1 MLKLSLEKEL
11 EIIAKNR
18 GIRVYK
24 SMSEGDLKASNP
36 VKTTKTVR
44 EIRKENRGEYK
55 ILRDLGFM
63 SDPKKNYYDP
73 KKLLVFLL
81 ITTFNMK
88 VWEIKTKIY
97 QSKNILMLPDHI

>member
-1 MLKLSLEKEL
+1 MLNLSLEEEL
-11 EIIAKNR
+11 ERIAKNR

-24 SMSEGDLKASNP
+24 SMSEGALKASKP

-44 EIRKENRGEYK
+44 EIRKENREEYK
-55 ILRDLGFM
+55 ILRDLGFIF
-63 SDPKKNYYDP
+63 DQKKNYYDP